1 MQGVSS
7 RVLRSQV
14 GVVLHSASLL
24 AQPAALAVRP
34 ANRAMF
40 SSLTSLAARPT
51 SLALQ
56 PAALSGAFR
65 GMAKRAKKAT
75 QAIRLVSQAGTGY
88 FYTKRKNTKSN
99 PEKLVLVK
107 YDPRVNAR
115 VLFKEERIKK

>member
-1 MQGVSS
+1 ML
-7 RVLRSQV
+7 RVVASLAARP
-14 GVVLHSASLL
+14 ASLL
-24 AQPAALAVRP
+24 ARRSALAVRP
-34 ANRAMF
+34 AM
-40 SSLTSLAARPT
+40 LGSLA
-51 SLALQ
+51 SLAALQ

>member
-1 MQGVSS
+1 MSAM
-7 RVLRSQV
+7 LR
-14 GVVLHSASLL
+14 SASLL
-24 AQPAALAVRP
+24 ARPASLAVRP
-34 ANRAMF
+34 AM
-40 SSLTSLAARPT
+40 LGSLA
-51 SLALQ
+51 SLAALQ